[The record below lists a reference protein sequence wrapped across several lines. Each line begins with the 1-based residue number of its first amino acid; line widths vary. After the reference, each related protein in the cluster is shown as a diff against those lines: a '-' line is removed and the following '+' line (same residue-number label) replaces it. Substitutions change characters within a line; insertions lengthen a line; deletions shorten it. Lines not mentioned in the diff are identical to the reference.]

1 MIRGHYEVLK
11 GEQGMWLVLESAM
24 LSARM
29 VEKTKPPNNASSVFS
44 FGAVTAPT
52 ARPRQLSFPLYWAMK
67 RVSPP
72 DLGRFQGTWRKV
84 ETLRAARSTE
94 P

>member
-1 MIRGHYEVLK
+1 
-11 GEQGMWLVLESAM
+11 MWLVLESAM

-29 VEKTKPPNNASSVFS
+29 VEKMVVVSKPPKNNASSVFS
-44 FGAVTAPT
+44 FGAATATT
-52 ARPRQLSFPLYWAMK
+52 ARPRQLSFPLYWAIK

-72 DLGRFQGTWRKV
+72 DLGRFQRTWSKV